1 MEPGTRQVTIIDEL
15 WDNEESKNRRL
26 YDEQERGLQRE
37 NIELNDRIKRFEKQ
51 LEKDHDKELIK
62 RVLSKQAIE
71 FTKLLTK
78 KDQEIEQLNEQVKQL
93 SKSSLLES
101 ALRQSN
107 IEKLHLEKRLLS
119 SVSSLNSTTT
129 TNVDVKLSMA
139 NPSSL
144 RFTGFIRDVRTSK
157 RNLQQ
162 TLSQPI
168 STAPTS
174 TNEEQSCSPGS
185 SGSSVFFDDPVN
197 YQALQ
202 KMNEGFK
209 TEIQRLTCS
218 NEDNTVKLKL
228 QFQQYDELQ
237 QAYKQLEIKYNQ
249 LSDIE
254 KVYRKE
260 KLLCD
265 SYCYENE
272 QLKEKL
278 LYIENE
284 INHKYSNEYNKQKQK
299 IDLLEDDLLTLKS
312 TQNYQQD
319 LQMKIEHLQKDLQ
332 LSIKECETT
341 SALNTQLRNEITNAT
356 HTNERLTEECETLRR
371 ALIAKSDEY
380 DLKQRENEQLKTKNI
395 DLESIIKSLQ
405 DANDLQKRLNDE
417 NETNKQEL
425 KKKQDDFEQFQK
437 MHDTTKQEH
446 QTTIHVLQDKIQDLE
461 RKTELQTSKYEEIL
475 LQLQSLK
482 TQQHRVLPSSTEN
495 SPLTNNNY
503 HNPLTIM
510 SNSQILTRDD
520 SAPIHSHQRLK
531 NLNDKLARIVVA
543 KYSYEPLRF
552 SPNDHPEIELPLKL
566 GEYYLI
572 YGNIDED
579 GFYDG
584 RNLEGRY
591 GLIPS
596 NFIELVKN
604 PNDLPENT
612 KHIIQKLIGNSY
624 HHELTSSL
632 DSDSSNMNSSI
643 HNPIV
648 RTPTNS
654 NASDT
659 TINDLSYGKNI
670 PHPTNLHIEKLF
682 SNSVLIAWDPP
693 LSTIQILGYQVMLD
707 QTLYTTIQ
715 SNERTHV
722 LIENINLNE
731 KHHRISIQTIT
742 QLGLSRDQQCTLLLT
757 NSKDLSYIPKDLR
770 VDRINQTSAVIS
782 WWPASND
789 IIHKLFVNDK
799 EIQTIKPGTYRFKLT
814 NLVPNTI
821 HKIKIKAKPSIT
833 TNIQQQQQL
842 ASSIEFRTTSF
853 DESIEPP
860 RRVQA
865 IADLQSNT
873 VRVSWEPISTARGYR
888 ILIDGRQILDITNP
902 LNDQTVINS
911 NILHHGRFLTIRTLN
926 DNGGESR
933 DSIPIDI
940 DDILK
945 KTSYSSSTISSE
957 PSIPIISSTL
967 LKSTTNGKEIS
978 KSLTRSLESPST
990 ISSINTDISQIELNS
1005 TIPKTISH
1013 NKSAFKQYDNS
1024 DSNRIRTTINENFN
1038 INKSTLS
1045 GEQRSIPLTTN
1056 KTLRL
1061 QRSSAINNHLLDKTN
1076 TPPRLFVA
1084 LFDYDPQA
1092 MSPNQNS
1099 DEELPF
1105 KQGQIIKIY
1114 GNQDADGFY
1123 IGQTENGQT
1132 GYVPSNMVSE
1142 VEVSDSENQSTIT
1155 TVSTKHRTSSLSTPK
1170 SPKSIKKMIALFDY
1184 NPNEHSPNANSKD
1197 ELSFH
1202 SGDIIYV
1209 HGNIHDDGFYSG
1221 ELENGKK
1228 GLVPSNYLKEISNEN
1243 TIEKSTESNE
1253 KQETS
1258 TNVNN
1263 NNNETTTN
1271 VNNNNEATTNINNTN
1286 ETTTNVNNNN
1296 EATTN
1301 VNNNSDAT
1309 TNINNNN
1316 ETTTTT
1322 TTTEQTAEQP
1332 PAPSTEPPKAGFF
1345 DRFKNTFSWNLNE
1358 PI

>member
-185 SGSSVFFDDPVN
+185 SGSSVFFDDPIN

-265 SYCYENE
+265 SYCHENE

-405 DANDLQKRLNDE
+405 DANGLQKRLNDE

-833 TNIQQQQQL
+833 TNIQQQQL

-1228 GLVPSNYLKEISNEN
+1228 GFVPSNYLKEISNEN